1 MTSSRTYVGEIAQHR
16 LPGDATAARRAVVVI
31 FALNGFAFASW
42 AVRVPDISHRVGASH
57 AVLGVALLCV
67 SLGALATMRFTGVG
81 CERWGS
87 GLVSVVS
94 ATLLSLS
101 LALPGLV
108 DSRAALCLVLAVVGA
123 AGGMLN
129 VAMNSL
135 GVTLEK
141 RTGTPLLS
149 RSHAA
154 LSFGGL
160 AGGLVGGLAA
170 ARLDAAPHL
179 SVVGMTGLLVTGFLA
194 RRLLAVDEPST
205 VMSGP
210 TPERSPRSAA
220 TTRAILVLGAVAG
233 CAAYGEGALSDWT
246 TLHMTEDLG
255 APAPAA
261 AAGYAA
267 FCLAMGSGRLAGH
280 WLLQRLGATRLTV
293 SGSLVAAVGMLV
305 VALGSSMGAALGGLL
320 LVGVGFSNI
329 FPVAIARAGALAGPR
344 GVGLA
349 STLGYGGLLLG
360 PATIGFIA
368 SLAGLPA
375 ALTTVSVLAVVASG
389 LAIWVRDDAP
399 AAAVGW
405 LPSQTET
412 WVRLKAGMVPTANG
426 LLLAAASRHA
436 SSLSAL
442 DPRELERDGAW
453 PPLRGEH
460 DFLNLGALLG
470 AGRPPAERQVAL
482 PMGRA

>member
-1 MTSSRTYVGEIAQHR
+1 MTSPPDLLDPPVQQPR
-16 LPGDATAARRAVVVI
+16 LRAGATAARRAVFVI

-42 AVRVPDISHRVGASH
+42 AVRIPDISHRVGASH

-67 SLGALATMRFTGVG
+67 SLGALATMRSTGAV

-87 GLVSVVS
+87 GLVCVVS

-108 DSRAALCLVLAVVGA
+108 DTRVALCLALAVVGA

-135 GVTLEK
+135 GVALEK
-141 RTGTPLLS
+141 RAGTPLLS
-149 RSHAA
+149 RAHAA

-170 ARLDAAPHL
+170 ARIDAAAHL
-179 SVVGMTGLLVTGFLA
+179 TAVGVTGLLVTSILA
-194 RRLLAVDEPST
+194 RRLLAVDEPRGA
-205 VMSGP
+205 VSGALP
-210 TPERSPRSAA
+210 QRRPGSAA
-220 TTRAILVLGAVAG
+220 TTRAVLVLGAVSG

-246 TLHMTEDLG
+246 TLHLSEDLG
-255 APAPAA
+255 APATAA
-261 AAGYAA
+261 AAGYAI

-293 SGSLVAAVGMLV
+293 SGSLVAALGMLL
-305 VALGSSMGAALGGLL
+305 VALAPSMGVALTGLL
-320 LVGVGFSNI
+320 MVGLGFSNI

-360 PATIGFIA
+360 PATIGFLA
-368 SLAGLPA
+368 SMAGLPL

-389 LAIWVRDDAP
+389 LAVWVRDDAP
-399 AAAVGW
+399 AALAW

-412 WVRLKAGMVPTANG
+412 WVRLTTGMVPTATG
-426 LLLAAASRHA
+426 LLHAAANRHA

-442 DPRELERDGAW
+442 DTSQLERDGAW
-453 PPLRGEH
+453 PPLRGDH
-460 DFLNLGALLG
+460 DFRDLGTLLG
-470 AGRPPAERQVAL
+470 AGRPATEPYVGTA
-482 PMGRA
+482 